1 MRRRLTRRSDRPL
14 SCRQVGKL
22 LQRYLDNAVD
32 ELTARRIAHHLE
44 DCRRC
49 GLEADTY
56 LAIKASLARRDPTLP
71 ADAVHRLHDF
81 GAQLAAGEGPAHA
94 HDKGW
99 PHEPDESTGA

>member
-1 MRRRLTRRSDRPL
+1 MKPWLTRRSDRPL

-22 LQRYLDNAVD
+22 LQRYLDDAVD

-56 LAIKASLARRDPTLP
+56 LAIKASLARRDETLP
-71 ADAVHRLHDF
+71 PDAVRRLQDF
-81 GAQLAAGEGPAHA
+81 GAQLAAGQPPPRE
-94 HDKGW
+94 HDSGW
-99 PHEPDESTGA
+99 PHQPDGSTGA

>member
-22 LQRYLDNAVD
+22 LQRYLDDAVD

-49 GLEADTY
+49 GLELDTY
-56 LAIKASLARRDPTLP
+56 LAIKASLARRGATLP
-71 ADAVHRLHDF
+71 VDAMHRLQDF
-81 GAQLAAGEGPAHA
+81 GQRLAAGEGPAHA
-94 HDKGW
+94 HDNGW
-99 PHEPDESTGA
+99 PPEPDESAGS